1 MMKSSTWSGLVGE
14 LAWAI
19 TLATGFG
26 TLWFALVAWTGESG
40 GASRPNTWEQLLI
53 WSDGT
58 PIIEKNVWPN
68 LAQTT
73 YRDLKG
79 NTQKALE
86 LKDRAGAVFMPGEH
100 QPPGAFAGE
109 RGWLWRLWVFV
120 DDRDPNAIWYFVHD
134 GEPDGTGYFVGY
146 HSKTKQRMGFIGLSG
161 GRADP
166 VPKGDQFPV
175 RAALMLSFSSWSS
188 APTSIYNIGRQ
199 EYRAEPFDL
208 PTRLVYVP
216 SGKELREVDL
226 NARTVTTVFESPDP
240 IEAPGVATITNWS
253 GGKPVREQP
262 VLVRTRQRIFTI
274 DRNHKVVRQFT
285 IPSEIDPQ
293 STVYWYEVAGG
304 QAIANFTPP
313 SATRV
318 PRGGGLNT
326 LYRIAADGA
335 ILERFEVTL
344 QAYSDP
350 GSEARFQTI
359 VFLGLPVPA
368 FIAIVNPL
376 FLMGTDQSLSYPA
389 AIAGVIRR
397 LWPSLLGVAAL
408 TSILAIITWR
418 RCGSFGLTQ
427 RERAAWLIFVLLLG
441 LPAFVGFLLGRR
453 WVVRQP
459 CASCHA
465 LAPRDR
471 DECAHCGTRF
481 PDPSLLGIEI
491 FA

>member
-1 MMKSSTWSGLVGE
+1 MMKNSTWPTLLRQ
-14 LAWAI
+14 LAWAV
-19 TLATGFG
+19 TLGTGFG
-26 TLWFALVAWTGESG
+26 TVWFVLVAWIGESSAG
-40 GASRPNTWEQLLI
+40 GTRFWEQLLI
-53 WSDGT
+53 RSDGT
-58 PIIEKNVWPN
+58 PIIERYFWPS
-68 LAQTT
+68 LVQTT

-79 NTQKALE
+79 NTQKAPE

-100 QPPGAFAGE
+100 QSPGFFTGE
-109 RGWLWRLWVFV
+109 PGWMRRLLVFV

-134 GEPDGTGYFVGY
+134 GERDGTGYFVGY
-146 HSKTKQRMGFIGLSG
+146 HSETKQRLGFIGLSG
-161 GRADP
+161 GRTDP
-166 VPKGDQFPV
+166 VPKQDQFPV
-175 RAALMLSFSSWSS
+175 SAALMLGFSSSWSS
-188 APTSIYNIGRQ
+188 APTSIYNVGKQ
-199 EYRAEPFDL
+199 EYRVEPFDL

-253 GGKPVREQP
+253 GGKPGREQP
-262 VLVRTRQRIFTI
+262 VLVRTRQQIFTI

-285 IPSEIDPQ
+285 IPSEIDPR

-318 PRGGGLNT
+318 PRGGQNT

-335 ILERFEVTL
+335 ILERFEVSL
-344 QAYSDP
+344 QAWSDP
-350 GSEARFQTI
+350 GSDARFQTI

-368 FIAIVNPL
+368 FVAILDPL
-376 FLMGTDQSLSYPA
+376 FLMEADPTLRYPA
-389 AIAGVIRR
+389 AIAGVITR
-397 LWPSLLGVAAL
+397 LWPSLLGVVAL
-408 TSILAIITWR
+408 TSFLAIITWR

-459 CASCHA
+459 CTLCHA